1 MQVSAWE
8 GRARSSWYWHYPESA
23 LSGGDAVLVSMV
35 TGSYDAKRRAE
46 LAGFLRARRERI
58 TPAEVGLAPGGR
70 RRTPGLRREEL
81 AQLAGVGVT
90 WYTWLEQGRPINAST
105 QVLDAV
111 ARVLRLGP
119 AERWH
124 LYRLA
129 EVPGVPVSTGDE
141 ACVPDVVPAVLD
153 ALDPNPA
160 CVYSGKYD
168 MLACNHAYAAL
179 FPFVARASGH
189 ERNALWQLFTHDPS
203 DGRLCDWTLVPHM
216 VAVARGNY
224 ARHVGDPEWEEWI
237 ARLSDASD
245 EFAELWGTHE
255 IALPMPQIKRFRAVD
270 LGTVNMRT
278 SSFGVVGMPE
288 GRMIVYMPETAADA
302 AKVELLR
309 SRVSDAE
316 RRPA

>member
-1 MQVSAWE
+1 MSVAE
-8 GRARSSWYWHYPESA
+8 
-23 LSGGDAVLVSMV
+23 AVLVSMV

-58 TPAEVGLAPGGR
+58 TPDEVGLAPGAR

-129 EVPGVPVSTGDE
+129 DVPGVPTPTGDDV
-141 ACVPDVVPAVLD
+141 CLPDVVPAVLD

-168 MLACNHAYAAL
+168 LLACNEAYAAL
-179 FPFVARASGH
+179 FPFLARADGH
-189 ERNALWQLFTHDPS
+189 ERNALWQLFTLKAANGP
-203 DGRLCDWTLVPHM
+203 LCDWTLVPHM

-224 ARHVGDPEWEEWI
+224 ARHVGEPGWEEWI
-237 ARLSDASD
+237 ARLSSVSD

-255 IALPMPQIKRFRAVD
+255 VALPMPAIKSFRAVD

-278 SSFGVVGMPE
+278 SSFGVAGMPE
-288 GRMIVYMPETAADA
+288 GRMVVYMPETAADQA
-302 AKVELLR
+302 RVELLR
-309 SRVSDAE
+309 SRVTASHQ